1 MNSVQL
7 VTSDIVKTSFR
18 SGKLWSRNTETL
30 RGTRTKKKGAGQE
43 STQRGVQIHSDGAFL
58 FFMRFMR
65 FMTEEKKILLKRRG
79 TEYSNR
85 KKDTMLAH

>member
-43 STQRGVQIHSDGAFL
+43 STQRGVQIHFDGAFL
-58 FFMRFMR
+58 FFMRFMS
-65 FMTEEKKILLKRRG
+65 EEKKGLK
-79 TEYSNR
+79 TPQKTNLMVES
-85 KKDTMLAH
+85 